1 MTTVDVERKARFVTD
16 RDGKPVEVILPY
28 NVYKRLL
35 ELETSMEVYKRKET
49 QKGIKKAKE
58 DIKRGRF
65 KAFNNAEDAIK
76 WLDK

>member
-35 ELETSMEVYKRKET
+35 ELETSMEIYKRKET

>member
-58 DIKRGRF
+58 DIKRGRV

>member
-16 RDGKPVEVILPY
+16 RDGKPVDVILPY